1 MQAFQTAFF
10 PYARHVKI
18 VHLQIFAGRLN
29 RQRFQTACIPNPS
42 GENSMDDLIKEAA
55 LRFHEYPNPGKI
67 QVAPTKPLG
76 TQYDLSLAYSP
87 GVAAPCM
94 EIHADPLNAYKYTAK
109 GNLVA
114 VISNGTAVLG
124 LGNIGALAG
133 KPVME
138 GKGVLFK
145 KFANIDVFDIEV
157 NETDPD
163 KLVEIIASLE
173 PTFGGINLEDIKA
186 PECFYIEKKLRER
199 CNIPVF
205 HDDQHGTAIITAAAV
220 LNALRVVGKDI
231 GQVKLVCSGA
241 GAAAIACLDLLVALG
256 MKRENITVCDS
267 KGVIYQ
273 TREDR
278 GRMDESKVRYAIADN
293 DQRVLADAVNGKD
306 IFLGLSGPNVLSPE
320 MLKTMAASPI
330 VLALA
335 NPQPEIWP
343 PEAKEARPDV
353 IIGTGRSDFP
363 NQVNNVLCFPFIFR
377 GALDVGAT
385 TINEE
390 MKLAC
395 VRAIADLAMAESSA
409 EVAGAYGDAELTFGP
424 EYLIPKPFDPRL
436 IARIAPAVAKAAM
449 DSGVATRPIADLE
462 AYAEKLTEFVYK
474 TSLFMR
480 PVFNQARKDIKRIV
494 LTEGEDER
502 VLHAAQ
508 QVVSQKLAFPILVG
522 DAKLIEERL
531 HSQGLTIQPGKDF
544 ELVDIKNS
552 PYYEA
557 SWKEY
562 YNLRKRKGVTEEMA
576 RRRLKANS
584 TLVGALL
591 VRLGHADGLVCGTMG
606 RFHDHFAVMEEVI
619 GYNNPEKE
627 AFAMNALISN
637 KGNFFIADTYI
648 NENPTAE
655 QLAKGTLMCAAE
667 MKRFGLKPKVALVS
681 NTNYGSN
688 RNPDANK
695 MQQALELIRELDP
708 ALEIDGEMQADVA
721 LDEEMRKSIFPETT
735 LSGAANLLVMPNVE
749 AANISYNLLRVN
761 ATNGITV
768 GPILMGLNKPVQ
780 IVTPIST
787 VRRIVNMIAL
797 AAVDAQRQ

>member
-1 MQAFQTAFF
+1 
-10 PYARHVKI
+10 
-18 VHLQIFAGRLN
+18 
-29 RQRFQTACIPNPS
+29 
-42 GENSMDDLIKEAA
+42 MDDLIKEAA
-55 LRFHEYPNPGKI
+55 LHFHQHPQPGKI
-67 QVAPTKPLG
+67 QVAPTKPLA

-94 EIHADPLNAYKYTAK
+94 EIYNDPLASYKYTAR

-145 KFANIDVFDIEV
+145 KFAGIDVFDIEV

-163 KLVEIIASLE
+163 KLVEIIAALE

-205 HDDQHGTAIITAAAV
+205 HDDQHGTAIITAAAI
-220 LNALRVVGKDI
+220 LNGLRVVEKNI
-231 GQVKLVCSGA
+231 GEVTLVCSGA

-278 GRMDESKVRYAIADN
+278 ERMDESKIRYAIPDN
-293 DQRVLADAVNGKD
+293 GQRVLADAVSGKD
-306 IFLGLSGPNVLSPE
+306 IFLGLSGANLLSPD
-320 MLKTMAASPI
+320 MLKTMNAKPI

-343 PEAKEARPDV
+343 TEAKAARSDV

-395 VRAIADLAMAESSA
+395 VRAIADLALAEASDV
-409 EVAGAYGDAELTFGP
+409 VAGAYGGTDLKFGP

-436 IARIAPAVAKAAM
+436 IGRIAPAVAQAAM
-449 DSGVATRPIADLE
+449 DSGVATRPITDMD
-462 AYAEKLTEFVYK
+462 AYIEKLNESVYK
-474 TSLFMR
+474 SSHFMR
-480 PVFNQARKDIKRIV
+480 PVFSQAKRDVKRVV
-494 LTEGEDER
+494 LAEGEDER
-502 VLHAAQ
+502 MLHAAQ
-508 QVVSQKLAFPILVG
+508 QVATQKLAFPVLVG
-522 DAKLIEERL
+522 RKDVIEAKLAAQ
-531 HSQGLTIQPGKDF
+531 SLTIQDGKDF
-544 ELVDIKNS
+544 EIIDPVNN
-552 PYYEA
+552 PYYEE

-562 YNLRKRKGVTEEMA
+562 YNLLQRKGVTEEMA
-576 RRRLKANS
+576 RRRTLANT
-584 TLVGALL
+584 TLIATMMVH
-591 VRLGHADGLVCGTMG
+591 LGHADAVVCGTMG
-606 RFHDHFAVMEEVI
+606 RFRDHFKIMEDVI
-619 GYNNPEKE
+619 GYNNPEKL
-627 AFAMNALISN
+627 AFSMNALIMHDRSL
-637 KGNFFIADTYI
+637 FIADTYV
-648 NENPTAE
+648 NANPTAQ
-655 QLAKGTLMCAAE
+655 QLAQGTQMCATE
-667 MKRFGLKPKVALVS
+667 MQRFGIQPKVALVS
-681 NTNYGSN
+681 NSNYGSHIDPEN
-688 RNPDANK
+688 LK
-695 MQQALELIRELDP
+695 MQEAYRILCEQAPDLEL
-708 ALEIDGEMQADVA
+708 DGEMQADVA
-721 LDEEMRKSIFPETT
+721 LDEKMRKQIFPETK
-735 LSGAANLLVMPNVE
+735 LKGAANLLVMPNVT
-749 AANISYNLLRVN
+749 AANISYNLMRVS
-761 ATNGITV
+761 AADGITV
-768 GPILMGLNKPVQ
+768 GPILMGMNKAVHC
-780 IVTPIST
+780 VTPIST